1 MKSVRLKTS
10 PPPTLLYLLFA
21 IITVFSVILALV
33 QQNYLLLIIGFF
45 GLLSAIAFRQ
55 FSSTFCDQKHNS
67 HCQAQAPIDDDNA
80 ILRQIQ
86 AVVNKLPVGVLFYNQ
101 QRECVFINKYMATSG
116 LVVEHDSSSTPEL
129 NELFCPTFLAT
140 FSAQLENQPSARPEF
155 IASQVFE
162 YKNKF
167 DRQRFVEIKIYS
179 PNAEASGMNAF
190 GTVIARDIT
199 EAYES
204 TSQLTTLNEELRNQ
218 TNIAIAH
225 SQAKSQ
231 FLANMSH
238 EIRTPMNGI
247 FGMLELLK
255 MTDLAAQQKQ
265 YISTMDQSSK
275 ALLKILNDIL
285 DLSKLESGKLTFESE
300 RFDLTL
306 MVKQIIDTYNKSAED
321 KQLKLVSTLSNDLP
335 RHLIGDEFRITQ
347 ILNNFVSNAIK
358 FTEVGKI
365 KIELRLI
372 ERDDT
377 NAIIEFSVQDSGLG
391 LSLEQQSRIFNNFE
405 QADNSTTRE
414 FGGTGLGLSIS
425 RDLIKR
431 MHGQL
436 DVDSELGK
444 GSRFWFRLPLMVCNE
459 TGQIEP
465 IEISHQSQSFTSL
478 QGKKILIVDD
488 NEINRAVAASMLEQH
503 RAKTFQVDNGKKAI
517 ELTKCFTFDLILMD
531 YQMPIMDG
539 IQASKALRENGL
551 TLPIIAMTAAGFDE
565 DIESYFEAGMD
576 GVIIKP
582 FQSDQLVNEVVK
594 HLSMNNQDT

>member
-1 MKSVRLKTS
+1 
-10 PPPTLLYLLFA
+10 
-21 IITVFSVILALV
+21 
-33 QQNYLLLIIGFF
+33 
-45 GLLSAIAFRQ
+45 
-55 FSSTFCDQKHNS
+55 
-67 HCQAQAPIDDDNA
+67 
-80 ILRQIQ
+80 
-86 AVVNKLPVGVLFYNQ
+86 
-101 QRECVFINKYMATSG
+101 
-116 LVVEHDSSSTPEL
+116 
-129 NELFCPTFLAT
+129 
-140 FSAQLENQPSARPEF
+140 
-155 IASQVFE
+155 
-162 YKNKF
+162 
-167 DRQRFVEIKIYS
+167 
-179 PNAEASGMNAF
+179 
-190 GTVIARDIT
+190 
-199 EAYES
+199 
-204 TSQLTTLNEELRNQ
+204 
-218 TNIAIAH
+218 
-225 SQAKSQ
+225 
-231 FLANMSH
+231 
-238 EIRTPMNGI
+238 
-247 FGMLELLK
+247 
-255 MTDLAAQQKQ
+255 
-265 YISTMDQSSK
+265 
-275 ALLKILNDIL
+275 
-285 DLSKLESGKLTFESE
+285 
-300 RFDLTL
+300 
-306 MVKQIIDTYNKSAED
+306 
-321 KQLKLVSTLSNDLP
+321 
-335 RHLIGDEFRITQ
+335 
-347 ILNNFVSNAIK
+347 LNNFVSNAIK

-517 ELTKCFTFDLILMD
+517 ELNKSFTFDLILMD